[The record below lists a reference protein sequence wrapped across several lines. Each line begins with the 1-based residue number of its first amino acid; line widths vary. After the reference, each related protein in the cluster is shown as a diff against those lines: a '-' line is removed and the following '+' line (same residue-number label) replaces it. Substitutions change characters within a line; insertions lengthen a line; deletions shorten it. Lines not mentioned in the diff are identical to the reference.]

1 MRRKFINLAFRL
13 QSELIKIR
21 KSKIVN
27 RKSKKM
33 LVEFNTLPEESKV
46 WIYQANRSFSDKE
59 IEDIKSR
66 LDIFLENW
74 TAHGSDL
81 ESGYCIKY
89 KRFIVIGLNQNIN
102 NASGCSIDAS
112 VHFIQ
117 QLEKDFSVDLL
128 DKMNVSYKQ
137 GEFVAYKT
145 LTDFRKM
152 AKEKA
157 VSKNTIV
164 FNNLV
169 TTIAEFNE
177 NWEVPASES
186 WHNRFIK

>member
-1 MRRKFINLAFRL
+1 
-13 QSELIKIR
+13 
-21 KSKIVN
+21 
-27 RKSKKM
+27 M
-33 LVEFNTLPEESKV
+33 LVDFNTLPEESRV
-46 WIYQANRSFSDKE
+46 WIYQANRSFSEQELEE
-59 IEDIKSR
+59 IQSK
-66 LDIFLENW
+66 LDVFIENW

-81 ESGYCIKY
+81 QSGYLIKY
-89 KRFIVIGLNQNIN
+89 KRFIIIAINQDLNK
-102 NASGCSIDAS
+102 ATGCSIDAS

-117 QLEKDFSVDLL
+117 QLEKEYNVDLM

-145 LTDFRKM
+145 LIDFKKM

-169 TTIAEFNE
+169 TNIAEFNE
-177 NWEVPASES
+177 NWEVPASDS
-186 WHNRFIK
+186 WHSRFVK